1 VSLAVLAARPAG
13 QTGTQKPTTGQSAA
27 APHLR
32 ARVVADLQAIADRVD
47 GVMSYTVVDLSS
59 GERFG
64 FRDTTVSPTAS
75 TIKLA
80 ILYELF
86 RQAEEKRDNLDEA
99 IPFDRARAVPGS
111 GVLFEL
117 TAPVMPLRDYATLM
131 VVLSDN
137 SATNLLVQRLGM
149 AAITER
155 ARQLC
160 LPNTKLRR
168 VMMDLDAAKRGDEN
182 VSTAA
187 EIAQLLEIFYKGA
200 GLSAGSREQALT
212 ILKKEKD
219 TALVRGV
226 PAGVPVACKPGELD
240 GVRVDAGIVFA
251 ANRPYI
257 LSVMLTYLADDKAG
271 DRAIEEA
278 SRVAYRYFSRLG
290 AGGDYGRSIER

>member
-1 VSLAVLAARPAG
+1 V
-13 QTGTQKPTTGQSAA
+13 
-27 APHLR
+27 HLR
-32 ARVVADLQAIADRVD
+32 ARVLADLQAIAERVD
-47 GVMSYTVVDLSS
+47 GVMSYTAVDLSS
-59 GERFG
+59 GDRFG

-86 RQAEEKRDNLDEA
+86 RQSDEKRVNLDEP

-117 TAPVMPLRDYATLM
+117 AAPVMPLRDYATLM

-137 SATNLLVQRLGM
+137 SATNLLIERLGM

-155 ARQLC
+155 ARQLG

-168 VMMDLDAAKRGDEN
+168 AMMDLDAAKRGDEN
-182 VSTAA
+182 ISTAA